1 MSVKTPYRRRQG
13 HPGGSVYE
21 IVFVGCVGRTVRV
34 ALDDLAV
41 EWCETSGTV
50 VLRVTDQA
58 RLVALI
64 NQMHDLSMT
73 VEQVRRCDDT

>member
-1 MSVKTPYRRRQG
+1 M
-13 HPGGSVYE
+13 YE

-34 ALDDLAV
+34 ALDDLAD
-41 EWCETSGTV
+41 EWCEASGAL

-73 VEQVRRCDDT
+73 VEQVRRCDDTSRNSSS